1 VKFRHSKGQKFVK
14 VEMNNEEKAFN
25 RFFKQLKI
33 EDQKPASGRI
43 LLSEPFLADPNF
55 THSVILLVR
64 HDTEGSV
71 GFTINHPSDTK
82 LNEILVDFPSTN
94 SLVYV
99 GGPVSNES
107 LFYLHTLGNKLS
119 GSIKIQE
126 GLYWGGDF
134 EELKELVASG
144 QVSETEIIYLVG
156 YSGWESGQL
165 ERELN
170 KHSWIV
176 TDISTENVFS
186 GKSRELWN
194 ELLTL
199 KSEAFKIV
207 SNFPEDPNLN

>member
-1 VKFRHSKGQKFVK
+1 
-14 VEMNNEEKAFN
+14 MNNEEKAFN

-33 EDQKPASGRI
+33 EDQIPASGRV

-64 HDTEGSV
+64 HDSEGSV

-82 LNEILVDFPSTN
+82 LNEILEDFPLTDSY
-94 SLVYV
+94 VYV

-107 LFYLHTLGNKLS
+107 LFYLHKLGDKLK

-134 EELKELVASG
+134 DELKSLVVSG
-144 QVSETEIIYLVG
+144 QVADDDIIYLVG
-156 YSGWESGQL
+156 YSGWEPKQL
-165 ERELN
+165 EGELTN
-170 KHSWIV
+170 HSWII
-176 TDISTENVFS
+176 TDINTENVFS

-199 KSEAFKIV
+199 KSESFKIV
-207 SNFPEDPNLN
+207 ANFPEDPSLN